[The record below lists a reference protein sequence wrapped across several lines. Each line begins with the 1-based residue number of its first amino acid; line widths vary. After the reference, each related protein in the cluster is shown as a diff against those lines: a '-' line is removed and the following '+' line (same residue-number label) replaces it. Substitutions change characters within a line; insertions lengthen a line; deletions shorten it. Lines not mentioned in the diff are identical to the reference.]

1 MYYVE
6 MPHSPCVID
15 NVEVAHLLI
24 NLINSS
30 HNLQEEIY
38 SSPNLTQEAMRFH
51 NLRSLPHL
59 LTRQTI
65 GKEPLVNYSQISH
78 CHFS

>member
-30 HNLQEEIY
+30 HNLQEEI
-38 SSPNLTQEAMRFH
+38 
-51 NLRSLPHL
+51 
-59 LTRQTI
+59 
-65 GKEPLVNYSQISH
+65 
-78 CHFS
+78 